1 MYSSVISVDWCPS
14 LRPPVMCLTLSRDR
28 TGATSPK
35 LAEMKPMV
43 RVTRDPIQSSNSKGQ
58 RSRSPGRLTPR
69 TKISHIY
76 GMGMPTNFKL
86 GTRMEYND
94 PHHRRVRWPP
104 RWNLLVVVQSHRACM
119 GRGHIVWRPRYTGR
133 SACIETAEAIIKL
146 SFSAWQLHR
155 SGFWAHAASENSKE
169 NPLSRIVKYTP
180 VECSKRFGIQLA
192 VLETVQDRPVVTMD
206 H

>member
-58 RSRSPGRLTPR
+58 KSRSPGRLTPR

-119 GRGHIVWRPRYTGR
+119 GRGILCDGPATQAAQLV
-133 SACIETAEAIIKL
+133 SKLLKL
-146 SFSAWQLHR
+146 SSNFLFSL
-155 SGFWAHAASENSKE
+155 AAPSF
-169 NPLSRIVKYTP
+169 
-180 VECSKRFGIQLA
+180 RFLGPCGIRKFQGKPPQ
-192 VLETVQDRPVVTMD
+192 QDRQIHASRMFETFW
-206 H
+206 HTARCLGNGAR